1 MAGNADAFLGLK
13 GTGDFITGE
22 MPGNWRE
29 TVLRLYPNGDAPL
42 TALTAIMPSKSVNS
56 PELNWW
62 EKGLPTQRAAL
73 TDNAVY
79 TDAALSSA
87 YTSGGVKDDVVYC
100 KMLEAGTLQFK
111 PGHQVQIKDADDY
124 RVTTVGKVT
133 SVHKNGAS
141 SYVAVRLQEA
151 ANSSQDM
158 DNADVLFIIGSV
170 HSEGAPTPAAI
181 TYTPT
186 KYENKTQI
194 MRNAVDLTRT
204 AMKTHTRTGDVYMNA
219 KLDALEL
226 HSIESEKAF
235 FWSVMSERIGDNG
248 KPERTMQGLVPAI
261 EQYAADNVKDF
272 TLDTDYSG
280 DTWVESGE
288 DFLDKMLEQI
298 FRYGKREK
306 LAFIGSGASLGIQKL
321 AKTYGNITLTPTSNA
336 FGIKTAVWEL
346 TQGTLHLKMHPL
358 FSFETT
364 HRNSMVIIE
373 PSRLEFMYID
383 DTFYKKDDSMRKGG
397 QIGIDG
403 ILEEFLTEA
412 CLRYHFMPAFGYLNG
427 VGLNNTL

>member
-1 MAGNADAFLGLK
+1 MAGNTAAFLGLK
-13 GTGDFITGE
+13 GTGDFVTDE
-22 MPGNWRE
+22 MPENWRE

-42 TALTAIMPSKSVNS
+42 TALTALMSSKSVDS

-73 TDNAVY
+73 TNSGVY
-79 TDAALSSA
+79 TDAALGSA
-87 YTSGGVKDDVVYC
+87 YTSGGSSGDTVYLN
-100 KMLEAGTLQFK
+100 MLEASTLQFK

-124 RVTTVGKVT
+124 RATTVGKVT
-133 SVHKNGAS
+133 SVHKNGTS

-151 ANSSQDM
+151 ANVSQDL

-181 TYTPT
+181 TYEPT

-226 HSIESEKAF
+226 HSIEMEKAF
-235 FWSVMSERIGDNG
+235 FWSVMSERVGDNG

-261 EQYAADNVKDF
+261 EQYAAANVKDF

-280 DTWVESGE
+280 DTWIESGE

-298 FRYGKREK
+298 FRYGKRDK

-383 DTFYKKDDSMRKGG
+383 DTFYKKDDSMKRGG

-403 ILEEFLTEA
+403 ILEEFLTEG

-427 VGLNNTL
+427 VGLNNSL